1 MKLEILK
8 KLKGKMPAP
17 QSKDS
22 MLDSSDLEGQP
33 ETAPNEELANI
44 SDEDLIKE
52 CKSRGIKVEDKAP
65 ETQGEAPITAGGGGE
80 QMEY

>member
-17 QSKDS
+17 AAKDA
-22 MLDSSDLEGQP
+22 MLDHEDLEGQP
-33 ETAPNEELANI
+33 ETAPDEELAHI

-52 CKSRGIKVEDKAP
+52 CKARGIKVEDKAP
-65 ETQGEAPITAGGGGE
+65 ETAGEPPVTGGE
-80 QMEY
+80 EQDEY